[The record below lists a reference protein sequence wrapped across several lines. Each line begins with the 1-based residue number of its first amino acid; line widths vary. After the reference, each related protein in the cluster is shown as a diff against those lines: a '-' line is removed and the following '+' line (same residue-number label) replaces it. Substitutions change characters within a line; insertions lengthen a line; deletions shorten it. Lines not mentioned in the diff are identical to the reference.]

1 MMRMRIAAGALA
13 VGLAFSMG
21 AGASSARPARQD
33 QPQKSPYT
41 LEEYNAYKAADGE
54 ANPQNKIKL
63 LDDFLKKY
71 PESAL
76 LVYIYR
82 DYYVASYALK
92 NYAAT
97 VTYADKQLDLA
108 DKMNIDVP
116 GRLDAL
122 VFRAQAFYFLS
133 VADPTI
139 MKNGAALTKARD
151 ASNAG
156 LKALGEMKKP
166 DAVAQDTF
174 DSQVKTYKILFNS
187 IAAMA
192 STSLKDYPA
201 AVDSY
206 KAVLALD
213 PNDAVTYYR
222 IGTIYLAMNPPQIM
236 DGLWELAR
244 SIAIKAPNGP
254 NAAQVKAYIRNQIVR
269 YEQATCDNLTDDQLN
284 ELLTLAATS
293 ADRPSTWSIPS
304 AADLDKARND
314 LAGFLPTLKGGGD
327 PAKVMWLATCG
338 LEYPDVGVRVMADPT
353 VDGDNLV
360 FMVYRPAAADPA
372 AMQADMTAATESN
385 MKVIVTGQPEAN
397 RVKKDDQVRFTG
409 TLAGYTQNPFQLTWE
424 KAKINAEDIPAE
436 KGAPAKK
443 RPGKKGTTH

>member
-1 MMRMRIAAGALA
+1 MMRMRVMAGAVAIGVALT
-13 VGLAFSMG
+13 MG

-41 LEEYNAYKAADGE
+41 IEEYNAYKAADGE
-54 ANPQNKIKL
+54 ANLQNKIKL

-76 LVYIYR
+76 LPYIYR
-82 DYYVASYALK
+82 AYYLTSYALK

-97 VTYADKQLDLA
+97 IAYT
-108 DKMNIDVP
+108 DKMINLGDKIDAP
-116 GRLDAL
+116 GRLEAL
-122 VFRAQAFYFLS
+122 VARAQAFYFLS
-133 VADPTI
+133 AADPTI
-139 MKNGAALTKARD
+139 MKNSDALTKARD

-156 LKALGEMKKP
+156 LKALGEVKKP

-174 DSQVKTYKILFNS
+174 DSQVKNYKILFNS

-192 STSLKDYPA
+192 SAALKDYPA
-201 AVDSY
+201 AIDSY
-206 KAVLALD
+206 KAVLALE

-254 NAAQVKAYIRNQIVR
+254 NETQVKAFIRNQIVR
-269 YEQATCDNLTDDQLN
+269 YEQAACDNLTDDQVN

-314 LAGFLPTLKGGGD
+314 VASFLPTLKSGGD

-353 VDGDNLV
+353 ADGENLD
-360 FMVYRPAAADPA
+360 FMVYRPAATDPA
-372 AMQADMTAATESN
+372 AMQADMTAATEPN
-385 MKVIVTGQPEAN
+385 MKVIVTGQPEAK
-397 RVKKDDQVRFTG
+397 RVLKDDQVRFTG
-409 TLAGYTQNPFQLTWE
+409 TLTGYTQNPFLLTWE
-424 KAKINAEDIPAE
+424 KAKINAEDIPPE

-443 RPGKKGTTH
+443 RPGKKGATH